1 MDKLHSFGFDLNT
14 LAWIHSYLTNREQ
27 HDVADGSACAFSG
40 VPKAHVLGTHIFLI
54 YNILTTFQLSVSQKE
69 FLNLFADD
77 MHVSL

>member
-1 MDKLHSFGFDLNT
+1 MMLLMVLHSLE
-14 LAWIHSYLTNREQ
+14 YL
-27 HDVADGSACAFSG
+27 
-40 VPKAHVLGTHIFLI
+40 KAHVLGTHIFLI